1 MQKLDFIKNLEIIV
15 EKLESVE
22 ILRLF
27 NIGLKGPS
35 AAQDFGLINPYLFTS
50 KSNYDQIKSNK
61 GINQIL
67 SSLSTSDI
75 YSEGNLSNLT
85 RVLKAGATAKDMFT
99 NSNVIQLFNF
109 HNALVQSLILA
120 KNTLGQED
128 IEASLDNEAS
138 NGVIVFQVVI
148 DGEGLET
155 ETYIKI
161 FQALEQ
167 LVNTI
172 SKIVDDVESKSEI
185 ILLDSGSD
193 SNIGIKTGIE
203 TAKSLFLIF
212 KEVWEFVISR
222 KLYKEKQNNQALL
235 DSLSIRSTINEK
247 IKDGT
252 ISEEEGKE
260 YVHLIKTR
268 TDDLIGLNVLPK
280 QIAMGTNYVDNK
292 KILSSLEGQRLISSG
307 DN

>member
-1 MQKLDFIKNLEIIV
+1 M
-15 EKLESVE
+15 
-22 ILRLF
+22 
-27 NIGLKGPS
+27 
-35 AAQDFGLINPYLFTS
+35 
-50 KSNYDQIKSNK
+50 
-61 GINQIL
+61 
-67 SSLSTSDI
+67 
-75 YSEGNLSNLT
+75 
-85 RVLKAGATAKDMFT
+85 
-99 NSNVIQLFNF
+99 
-109 HNALVQSLILA
+109 
-120 KNTLGQED
+120 
-128 IEASLDNEAS
+128 
-138 NGVIVFQVVI
+138 
-148 DGEGLET
+148 ET

>member
-128 IEASLDNEAS
+128 IEAS
-138 NGVIVFQVVI
+138 
-148 DGEGLET
+148 
-155 ETYIKI
+155 
-161 FQALEQ
+161 
-167 LVNTI
+167 
-172 SKIVDDVESKSEI
+172 
-185 ILLDSGSD
+185 
-193 SNIGIKTGIE
+193 
-203 TAKSLFLIF
+203 
-212 KEVWEFVISR
+212 
-222 KLYKEKQNNQALL
+222 
-235 DSLSIRSTINEK
+235 
-247 IKDGT
+247 
-252 ISEEEGKE
+252 
-260 YVHLIKTR
+260 
-268 TDDLIGLNVLPK
+268 
-280 QIAMGTNYVDNK
+280 
-292 KILSSLEGQRLISSG
+292 
-307 DN
+307 